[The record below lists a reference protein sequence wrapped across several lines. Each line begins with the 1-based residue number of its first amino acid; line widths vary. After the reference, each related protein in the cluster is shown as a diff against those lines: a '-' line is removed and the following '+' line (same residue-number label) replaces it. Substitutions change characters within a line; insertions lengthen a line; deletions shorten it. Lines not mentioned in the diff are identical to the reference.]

1 MNPFKKDPNKGRSTA
16 PEQPPQ
22 ANVTER
28 PDRPK
33 QALKYLILLV
43 LVLVFV
49 NPNLLFFLPE
59 GARGTLSA
67 AVAGLFG
74 DVVQASSVIR
84 FSWVNLFK
92 LIVMLL
98 AILFLHSLAQLIL
111 ERLRPSTRRGRTLRS
126 VAGSL
131 VRYGMVLLAFF
142 WGLALI
148 GVNVSTI
155 FASVGILALVVGFG
169 AEGLI
174 ADVVTGMFML
184 FEGQFQV
191 GDIVEI
197 DGFRGTI
204 SEITIRTTC
213 VTDSGDNVKIFNNS
227 GMKNI
232 INLSNELSAA
242 VSDVSVGYE
251 ADLGKVREAMAEL
264 LPTIEKKYPE
274 VFVKTPAYLG
284 VQQLAD
290 SAVVLRV
297 VAHVK
302 EKNRFSAAR
311 ILNEELKMGLE
322 RYGMPAPFPQL
333 DVHQKP

>member
-1 MNPFKKDPNKGRSTA
+1 MKPFQKDPNKEQNAA
-16 PEQPPQ
+16 PEYPL
-22 ANVTER
+22 AKVTEQPNR
-28 PDRPK
+28 AK
-33 QALKYLILLV
+33 QTVKYLILLV
-43 LVLVFV
+43 VVLIFV

-59 GARGTLSA
+59 GARGTLSS
-67 AVAGLFG
+67 AVSGLFG
-74 DVVQASSVIR
+74 DVMQASSVIR

-92 LIVMLL
+92 LVIMLL
-98 AILFLHSLAQLIL
+98 AMLFLYSLAQLIL
-111 ERLRPSTRRGRTLRS
+111 ERMHPSTQRGQTLRS

-131 VRYGMVLLAFF
+131 VRYGAVLLTFF

-169 AEGLI
+169 AESLI

-204 SEITIRTTC
+204 SAITIRTTC
-213 VTDSGDNVKIFNNS
+213 VTDGGDNVKIFNNS
-227 GMKNI
+227 AMKNI

-242 VSDVSVGYE
+242 VSDVPVGYE
-251 ADLGKVREAMAEL
+251 ADLGKAREAMDRL
-264 LPTIEKKYPE
+264 LPEIEKKYPE

-297 VAHVK
+297 VAHVR
-302 EKNRFSAAR
+302 EKNRFSAVR